1 VRGNDA
7 MTTQKRSSLALSLA
21 GMILGASATLVPMV
35 ALAQTAPPTIT
46 LTANGVSALTITT
59 GDSYTLE
66 WNSTNASSCTILYTG
81 SASGSFSLIPNTKGA
96 GITGLAG
103 SITITCI
110 GTDGTS
116 VSKTVTIT
124 AVAPPN
130 YPRGYIESSTYAT
143 ITGWAQDKD
152 IPDSPIDVHIY
163 IDKPP
168 TATDFSGYVGMVS
181 AKDYRSDLCTS
192 ISSCNHAY
200 SFTPPTKYQD
210 GILHTVYA
218 YGIDEDGVGAHN
230 LALIPYASTS
240 NTFQYSA
247 PVTPIPTISEPNVGT
262 NSFGLALQYLGRAAL
277 GGDGSEKYLT
287 VTAAMAKK
295 AIIDARTTGATFM
308 RVAITGYSAADMALW
323 RSDPEDY
330 WTLMDKMFSDLR
342 GSNMK
347 IVPVFT
353 WNWVQFPAI
362 AGGTVKDMYTDPQ
375 SASYLLLTKYVREF
389 VTRYKDDKSVLFYEL
404 TNELNLVVDL
414 DQKTRCI
421 AAWGASNCTTTANVS
436 TTDMIAFTSSLA
448 AYIRTLDSTRLISSG
463 FSMPRPAAEHL
474 RIQPEW
480 SAAGPDWTLDSQTQF
495 AKNITDIHKGIDIVS
510 VHLYDPDNKRFGTT
524 AATLSVI
531 KKTADGIRKN
541 LYIGEFGD
549 LQSAVLSKDILKS
562 IVTLGIPYASPWA
575 WEFYQFYTY
584 TPNAWNIEPGYTDD
598 LIDAIRQTNVQ
609 LGNTPTTSSVP
620 QVLITWPLDGSSIAD
635 SQLVYAVAS
644 DGNGKKVAR
653 VDFLLDDTVK
663 SSVATPPYQYTLPK
677 TLVQQGRHV
686 IIARVYDATGT
697 SADSSIVIQ
706 DGVVDNSLPPLPTTP
721 EIPTP
726 TPIPTP
732 ITTTK
737 PSNDFNGDLKSDILW
752 EKDTSTGTETYIWLM
767 NGTTQLS
774 NASAGQADSVWY
786 IAGNGDFNGGG
797 KSDILWENSSTG
809 GTYIWFMDGT
819 KQTSSAPAGT
829 GGAGWHI
836 AGTGDFNGDGKS
848 DILWQKDTSTGTE
861 TYIWLMDG
869 TKQISSASAG
879 SGGSGWHI
887 ISAPTGT

>member
-1 VRGNDA
+1 

-287 VTAAMAKK
+287 VTAAMAK
-295 AIIDARTTGATFM
+295 IITRRM
-308 RVAITGYSAADMALW
+308 R
-323 RSDPEDY
+323 
-330 WTLMDKMFSDLR
+330 
-342 GSNMK
+342 
-347 IVPVFT
+347 
-353 WNWVQFPAI
+353 
-362 AGGTVKDMYTDPQ
+362 
-375 SASYLLLTKYVREF
+375 
-389 VTRYKDDKSVLFYEL
+389 
-404 TNELNLVVDL
+404 
-414 DQKTRCI
+414 
-421 AAWGASNCTTTANVS
+421 
-436 TTDMIAFTSSLA
+436 
-448 AYIRTLDSTRLISSG
+448 
-463 FSMPRPAAEHL
+463 SM
-474 RIQPEW
+474 
-480 SAAGPDWTLDSQTQF
+480 
-495 AKNITDIHKGIDIVS
+495 
-510 VHLYDPDNKRFGTT
+510 
-524 AATLSVI
+524 
-531 KKTADGIRKN
+531 
-541 LYIGEFGD
+541 
-549 LQSAVLSKDILKS
+549 
-562 IVTLGIPYASPWA
+562 
-575 WEFYQFYTY
+575 
-584 TPNAWNIEPGYTDD
+584 
-598 LIDAIRQTNVQ
+598 
-609 LGNTPTTSSVP
+609 
-620 QVLITWPLDGSSIAD
+620 
-635 SQLVYAVAS
+635 
-644 DGNGKKVAR
+644 
-653 VDFLLDDTVK
+653 
-663 SSVATPPYQYTLPK
+663 
-677 TLVQQGRHV
+677 
-686 IIARVYDATGT
+686 
-697 SADSSIVIQ
+697 
-706 DGVVDNSLPPLPTTP
+706 
-721 EIPTP
+721 
-726 TPIPTP
+726 
-732 ITTTK
+732 
-737 PSNDFNGDLKSDILW
+737 
-752 EKDTSTGTETYIWLM
+752 
-767 NGTTQLS
+767 
-774 NASAGQADSVWY
+774 
-786 IAGNGDFNGGG
+786 
-797 KSDILWENSSTG
+797 
-809 GTYIWFMDGT
+809 
-819 KQTSSAPAGT
+819 
-829 GGAGWHI
+829 
-836 AGTGDFNGDGKS
+836 
-848 DILWQKDTSTGTE
+848 
-861 TYIWLMDG
+861 
-869 TKQISSASAG
+869 
-879 SGGSGWHI
+879 
-887 ISAPTGT
+887 